1 MYIVLNK
8 DIIINENDLIGIF
21 NIDKLENFKK
31 IVGNFNDN
39 SDIIN
44 ISVGNEKTLIIYK
57 NKNRVKGIISNISP
71 NSIKK
76 RNK

>member
-1 MYIVLNK
+1 MYIIVNK
-8 DIIINENDLIGIF
+8 DIIINENNLIGIF
-21 NIDKLENFKK
+21 NIDKLKNFENF
-31 IVGNFNDN
+31 IGNFNNN

-44 ISVGNEKTLIIYK
+44 ISVGKEKTLIIYK
-57 NKNRVKGIISNISP
+57 DKDRVKGIISNISP

>member
-8 DIIINENDLIGIF
+8 DIIINENNLIGIF
-21 NIDKLENFKK
+21 NIDKLKNFENF
-31 IVGNFNDN
+31 VGNFNNN

-44 ISVGNEKTLIIYK
+44 ISVGKEKTLIIYK
-57 NKNRVKGIISNISP
+57 DKDRVKGIISNISL

>member
-8 DIIINENDLIGIF
+8 DIIINEKDLIGIF
-21 NIDKLENFKK
+21 NIDKLKNFENIIDNFKE
-31 IVGNFNDN
+31 N

-44 ISVGNEKTLIIYK
+44 ISVGKEKTFIIY
-57 NKNRVKGIISNISP
+57 NDKNRVKGIISNISS

>member
-8 DIIINENDLIGIF
+8 DIIINENNLIGIF
-21 NIDKLENFKK
+21 NLDKLKNFENF
-31 IVGNFNDN
+31 IDYLSEN

-44 ISVGNEKTLIIYK
+44 ISVGKEKTLIVYK
-57 NKNRVKGIISNISP
+57 DKDRVKAIISNISA

>member
-1 MYIVLNK
+1 MYIVINK
-8 DIIINENDLIGIF
+8 DIIINENNLIVIF
-21 NIDKLENFKK
+21 NIDKLKNFENF
-31 IVGNFNDN
+31 VGNFNNN

-44 ISVGNEKTLIIYK
+44 ISVGKEKTLIIYK
-57 NKNRVKGIISNISP
+57 DKDRVKGIISNISL

>member
-8 DIIINENDLIGIF
+8 DIIINENNLIGIF
-21 NIDKLENFKK
+21 NIDKLKNFENIIDNLKE
-31 IVGNFNDN
+31 N

-44 ISVGNEKTLIIYK
+44 ISVKNEKTLIIYK
-57 NKNRVKGIISNISP
+57 DKDRVKGIISSISP